1 VGAVEGD
8 AEPEAEFAV
17 LVGAVLGVIEVEVVS
32 GASLVLYFRSSPCC
46 TLQLQYP
53 PVQGGDIAAFAA
65 AAGLVFA
72 ALQNVFLQQI
82 MSRWF

>member
-8 AEPEAEFAV
+8 AEPEAEVAI

-53 PVQGGDIAAFAA
+53 PVQGGI
-65 AAGLVFA
+65 
-72 ALQNVFLQQI
+72 LQHLQQLQDWFLQRCK
-82 MSRWF
+82 MCFCSKS